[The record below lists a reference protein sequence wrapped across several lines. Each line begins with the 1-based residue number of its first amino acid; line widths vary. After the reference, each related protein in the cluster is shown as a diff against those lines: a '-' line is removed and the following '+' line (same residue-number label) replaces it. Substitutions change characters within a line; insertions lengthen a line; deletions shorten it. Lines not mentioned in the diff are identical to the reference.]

1 MSDPLEQLDRFRSEV
16 EGAPMLT
23 AAEIRRRGDRI
34 RRRGTALKAGVAALA
49 VAALVVPLAARADH
63 DDKGSGVAND
73 PTKPVPSALSQA
85 NLVKADDVGYMAGMS
100 WTQTYSG
107 APDVQAPFMVCAAK
121 PLPDLG
127 TTTAVQRD
135 FTAHSDETGEGSDT
149 YLNESIGRF
158 ASPDAAASAAAT
170 IRDWYTHCSPTGSTS
185 YRTVKAWHDVPTGTS
200 ATASQMIATYGP
212 ADAVPGSQYDV
223 SNRPD
228 LHWFIDASVIVD
240 GDRVAVLTQTTLVPD
255 YDTTAITPTSDDVA
269 IAAQRLVEGSAPTSP
284 PTTTA
289 GSPGSAPGSGSPAAG
304 HPTTTIPA
312 GFPLDS
318 GWQDDQPEGPDSR
331 LAPSRTRAVP
341 ELNACGTTLPWPAYE
356 DRLSA
361 AFHNPEDSRDHVLMT
376 YADADTAVAAT
387 KAMVDLFR
395 ACPTE
400 PGQPDGYVL
409 HTQVSRTDT
418 SGDSWLISSYYTFH
432 GAPALGLID
441 IEVVRVGLGVLV
453 ITHGNEGGKESIPMD
468 SKGMETEAAD
478 SIAAMCAFTEAGC

>member
-23 AAEIRRRGDRI
+23 AAEVRRRGDRI
-34 RRRGTALKAGVAALA
+34 RRRGTALRTGAAALA
-49 VAALVVPLAARADH
+49 VAAVVVPLGLRGHAFDRDSHVADH
-63 DDKGSGVAND
+63 TPAGTSVTAQNVLADGDTVGDDGGHWVREYDTAGDGQDAFN
-73 PTKPVPSALSQA
+73 PCARQALA
-85 NLVKADDVGYMAGMS
+85 
-100 WTQTYSG
+100 
-107 APDVQAPFMVCAAK
+107 
-121 PLPDLG
+121 DLG
-127 TTTAVQRD
+127 ATSVYRRSWNSSGSQRPAGLDWLGEIVAGFGSTTDATSAADRVGTWLGACTQGPGLYLVGTPTHVDLGGGATGLLYRND
-135 FTAHSDETGEGSDT
+135 AETTGSSTELVETG
-149 YLNESIGRF
+149 
-158 ASPDAAASAAAT
+158 
-170 IRDWYTHCSPTGSTS
+170 
-185 YRTVKAWHDVPTGTS
+185 VV
-200 ATASQMIATYGP
+200 
-212 ADAVPGSQYDV
+212 V
-223 SNRPD
+223 S
-228 LHWFIDASVIVD
+228 
-240 GDRVAVLTQTTLVPD
+240 GDRVAVLTWVYHGQDFTVSPSPVEQMMP
-255 YDTTAITPTSDDVA
+255 TA
-269 IAAQRLVEGSAPTSP
+269 AARLVADGATTGAQPGCGLHCPS
-284 PTTTA
+284 PTTT
-289 GSPGSAPGSGSPAAG
+289 SSTPGTVSYPM
-304 HPTTTIPA
+304 TTIPD

-318 GWQDDQPEGPDSR
+318 GWQDDQPEGPNSR
-331 LAPSRTRAVP
+331 LAPSRTRKVP

-400 PGQPDGYVL
+400 PGQPDGYVF

-418 SGDSWLISSYYTFH
+418 SGDSWLISSYYTFN
-432 GAPALGLID
+432 GAPAIGLID